1 MLHVF
6 MVKLDGRS
14 SWHQNNILN
23 SHDIIYVLYFLS
35 IFYAVIAFIHLCYV
49 YVVLHFVICIF

>member
-1 MLHVF
+1 MRKQFMLHVF

-49 YVVLHFVICIF
+49 